1 MRLGAH
7 ESIAG
12 GVYRAFDRAASVGC
26 DAVQIFVKPNRAWA
40 APHLADEDIHR
51 FWVRAEETQ
60 ISPVVAH
67 TSYLLNLA
75 SPKDDLWQR
84 SIDTLVL
91 ELDRCH
97 RLGVPWLVLHP
108 GAHVGTGEEAG
119 LARVA
124 RGLGEVHERTEGLNA
139 AVLLETMTGMG
150 TKLGYRF
157 EQLAWLREETPGG
170 ERLGVCLDT
179 CHVFAAGYELRTAEG
194 YTSTMEAFDSVIGLE
209 HLKAIHLNDCKAK
222 LGERRDRHEH
232 IGKGHIGLAGFR
244 RFVNDPQLA
253 HVPGLLETPKSDD
266 LHEDKENLA
275 VLRGLIQSTPSG
287 QHQTTRES
295 QMDGVRP

>member
-12 GVYRAFDRAASVGC
+12 GIYKAFDRAASVGC
-26 DAVQIFVKPNRAWA
+26 EAVQIFVKPNRAWA
-40 APHLADEDIHR
+40 APALSDDDVHR
-51 FWVRAEETQ
+51 FRVRAAETG
-60 ISPVVAH
+60 IRPVVGH

-84 SIDTLVL
+84 SIDTLVF

-108 GAHVGTGEEAG
+108 GAHVGSGEEAG
-119 LARVA
+119 LTRMAH
-124 RGLGEVHERTEGLNA
+124 GLGEVLRRTEDLETQ
-139 AVLLETMTGMG
+139 VLLETTAGMG

-157 EQLAWLREETPGG
+157 EHLAWLREETSGG

-194 YTSTMEAFDSVIGLE
+194 YRSTMDAFDAVIGLE
-209 HLKAIHLNDCKAK
+209 HLKAIHLNDCKAA
-222 LGERRDRHEH
+222 LGGRRDRHEH

-244 RFVNDPQLA
+244 RVVNDPRLA
-253 HVPGLLETPKSDD
+253 HLPGLLETPKSDD
-266 LHEDKENLA
+266 LHEDEDNLA
-275 VLRGLIQSTPSG
+275 VLRRLGGSPSLKGSRMTPEAG
-287 QHQTTRES
+287 CP
-295 QMDGVRP
+295 VP